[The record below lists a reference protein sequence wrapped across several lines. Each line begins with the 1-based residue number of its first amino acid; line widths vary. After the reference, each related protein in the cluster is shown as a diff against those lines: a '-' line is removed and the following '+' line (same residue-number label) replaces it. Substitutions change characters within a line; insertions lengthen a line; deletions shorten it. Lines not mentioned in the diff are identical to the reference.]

1 MKHLN
6 KYRILFYFSSALVL
20 YSLIGGLNINLKPGI
35 SAVDKTLI
43 KSGNT
48 ESLSIELYN
57 CDANLKINRLVIIKN
72 ELLWEFDN
80 TQLKRLNSNLNADVN
95 LLIGKASSGLC
106 DILLEVETKAQNP
119 SWMYFPQ
126 AFWIEKSLS
135 DSLNTGNGKIAT
147 LEQISNSKH
156 VKLIDEVEFGFPNRT
171 ILNESIRNLLYHVP
185 MWFSMIFLLGVS
197 AVSSI
202 LYLRKGDMFY
212 DLLSDS
218 FLKIGILNGI
228 LGCLTGAAWARVTWQ
243 SWWPAEDPKLNGVAI
258 GMAMYLAYLILRST
272 IQDPYQKARISSVY
286 SVLIYPIFLALIA
299 IMPKL
304 TDGSLHPGSG
314 GSVGFNQYDLD
325 NTLRLFF
332 YPAILG
338 WIGVFSWIAILRLRF
353 KKIEEI
359 TKENE

>member
-6 KYRILFYFSSALVL
+6 KYRILFFFASALVL
-20 YSLIGGLNINLKPGI
+20 YSLIGGLTIKLKPGI

-43 KSGNT
+43 KSDSTQFLG
-48 ESLSIELYN
+48 IELYN
-57 CDANLKINRLVIIKN
+57 CPEETKINKLVVVKKD
-72 ELLWEFDN
+72 LLWETPGSQLVRKDN
-80 TQLKRLNSNLNADVN
+80 HLSTPISINL
-95 LLIGKASSGLC
+95 GKTSSGLC
-106 DILLEVETKAQNP
+106 DILLEVETKENTP

-126 AFWIEKSLS
+126 AFWIEKSMSDTLS
-135 DSLNTGNGKIAT
+135 TGNGKVAK
-147 LEQISNSKH
+147 LEEISSSGEL
-156 VKLIDEVEFGFPNRT
+156 KLIDEVEFGFPNRT

-197 AVSSI
+197 AVASI

-258 GMAMYLAYLILRST
+258 GMSMYLAYLILRSS

-286 SVLIYPIFLALIA
+286 SVLIYPIFMALIA

-304 TDGSLHPGSG
+304 TEGSLHPGSG

-325 NTLRLFF
+325 NTLRMFF

-338 WIGVFSWIAILRLRF
+338 WIGVFSWIAIMRIRI
-353 KKIEEI
+353 KKLEEL
-359 TKENE
+359 TLEQD

>member
-1 MKHLN
+1 MKHIS
-6 KYRILFYFSSALVL
+6 KYRILFFVASALVL
-20 YSLIGGLNINLKPGI
+20 YSLIGGLLIQLKPGI
-35 SAVDKTLI
+35 SAVDKTLVNSNAI
-43 KSGNT
+43 D
-48 ESLSIELYN
+48 SIQIDLYN
-57 CDANLKINRLVIIKN
+57 CPNDLKINRLVYVKKDM
-72 ELLWEFDN
+72 LWEVSSSELTRKEN
-80 TQLKRLNSNLNADVN
+80 TLNSPVN
-95 LLIGKASSGLC
+95 IQLGNSSSGLC
-106 DILLEVETKAQNP
+106 DILLEVESQENNP

-126 AFWIEKSLS
+126 AFWIEKSENDSSLS
-135 DSLNTGNGKIAT
+135 GNGKRAS
-147 LEQISNSKH
+147 LKDISPSGEL
-156 VKLIDEVEFGFPNRT
+156 KLIDEVEYGFPNRT

-197 AVSSI
+197 AVASI

-218 FLKIGILNGI
+218 FIKIGILNGI

-243 SWWPAEDPKLNGVAI
+243 SWWPADDPKLNGVAI
-258 GMAMYLAYLILRST
+258 GMTMYLAYLILRSS

-286 SVLIYPIFLALIA
+286 SVLIFPIFLALIA

-338 WIGVFSWIAILRLRF
+338 WIGIFSWIALLKLRIQRL
-353 KKIEEI
+353 EDLNSEQD
-359 TKENE
+359 